1 MKKKLTVLLVAA
13 AFLLAGCRKADR
25 ISYNISREADDMNI
39 VRKVT
44 VVNAIQGEILYQMQG
59 KMSINDDGN
68 QLEVIAEDED
78 GSYKKHIVGLS
89 DNVTYVVEDITGKDV
104 SDTKFTIVF
113 NPDMIIP
120 IDAKLAE

>member
-13 AFLLAGCRKADR
+13 SFLLAGCRKADR

-113 NPDMIIP
+113 NPDMMSP